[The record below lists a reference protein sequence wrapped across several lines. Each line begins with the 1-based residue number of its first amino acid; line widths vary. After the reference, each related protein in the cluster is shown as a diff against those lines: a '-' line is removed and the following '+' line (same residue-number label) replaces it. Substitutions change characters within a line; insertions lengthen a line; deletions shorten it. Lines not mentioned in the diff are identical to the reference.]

1 MLLFI
6 KIYLKGGENMDAKKA
21 KKTLQKQYA
30 RQNNYIKE
38 SYDRV
43 SVTLPKGTKEKII
56 AKGETVNGFINRLVA
71 AALNQE

>member
-1 MLLFI
+1 
-6 KIYLKGGENMDAKKA
+6 MDAKKA

-43 SVTLPKGTKEKII
+43 SVTLPKGTKKRI
-56 AKGETVNGFINRLVA
+56 AATGETVNGFINRVVA
-71 AALNQE
+71 AELDQLQE